1 MKFEEKINKLESI
14 INDLESDNSDLD
26 ESIKKYTLAMNLI
39 KECDQELKEA
49 EEKINKMVN
58 EKGELVDLEIE
69 Q

>member
-1 MKFEEKINKLESI
+1 
-14 INDLESDNSDLD
+14 
-26 ESIKKYTLAMNLI
+26 MNLI